1 MNLSLKFNNTFE
13 YKLPP
18 YKDEE
23 NNTISIS
30 LSGTPP
36 INAFITLVDKEKIVI
51 NANQWTQLG
60 TYKLNISLSD
70 F

>member
-30 LSGTPP
+30 LSGNPP
-36 INAFITLVDKEKIVI
+36 INAFITLVNKEKILI
-51 NANQWTQLG
+51 NANQWT
-60 TYKLNISLSD
+60 
-70 F
+70 

>member
-23 NNTISIS
+23 SNYINVS

-36 INAFITLVDKEKIVI
+36 INAFISLVDKEKIVI
-51 NANQWTQLG
+51 NAN
-60 TYKLNISLSD
+60 
-70 F
+70 